1 MTDDTITIRHE
12 LEALNVEFW
21 YRVDH
26 RRGEGVA
33 ELFTDDGV
41 YSVPRGQNV
50 GRAAIAASYVE
61 RAARGPRVARHVLSN
76 LRVTVESSTRARGV
90 SILTLWARDGEA
102 PMPIAFPVSVSDVKD
117 EYSRVEDGTW
127 RIRHLHVT
135 PAFVGDEPPVL
146 PFGAPDDTTDGA
158 AGG

>member
-1 MTDDTITIRHE
+1 
-12 LEALNVEFW
+12 
-21 YRVDH
+21 
-26 RRGEGVA
+26 
-33 ELFTDDGV
+33 
-41 YSVPRGQNV
+41 
-50 GRAAIAASYVE
+50 
-61 RAARGPRVARHVLSN
+61 
-76 LRVTVESSTRARGV
+76 V